1 MNFRTN
7 QNRFQIMK
15 VKSIKVLVLF
25 ILILGTEVQAQ
36 NNSLSLEDAVSLAG
50 QNNYDIR
57 ISAEQAE
64 AARAQFQ
71 QANAVFLPQLSIE
84 ETAIRT
90 TDPINA
96 FGIKLSQKSITAA
109 DFAPAV
115 LNDPDAISNFNTRLS
130 FQQPVFNLDGIYE
143 RSAAQSAYK
152 SAREMAEYT
161 QFYQTF
167 LVKQYYY
174 QIVLLREKRDVI
186 NGSVEVAKSI
196 VKQSNDYFDQG
207 LITKADLLEA
217 KVQLSKATEELI
229 RTENEIESTID
240 TFSLLIGDQLS
251 YSVEFSDDL
260 EIDQVLQPQLT
271 QSEFKNSGLDAMN
284 FKLEATRNA
293 LKASKFKFLPRLN
306 VFGSYEFND
315 DQLIGLENSNYTLGA
330 SLRWDLFKGSQNLN
344 SVKQK
349 KAELKTMELS
359 YNQEAA
365 KLNNAV
371 RKAERSLEETI
382 QLIGLNQLSAEQA
395 QEDFS
400 IRKNRYDQGLE
411 KVSDLLIAENQ
422 SIQMQLMLLQSQ
434 FEYKVNLASLEF
446 LLETNFN

>member
-1 MNFRTN
+1 
-7 QNRFQIMK
+7 MK

>member
-1 MNFRTN
+1 
-7 QNRFQIMK
+7 MK

-96 FGIKLSQKSITAA
+96 FGIKLRQKSITAA

-167 LVKQYYY
+167 LVKQYYF

-382 QLIGLNQLSAEQA
+382 QLIELNQLSAEQA

>member
-1 MNFRTN
+1 
-7 QNRFQIMK
+7 MK

-260 EIDQVLQPQLT
+260 EIDQVLQPQFT

>member
-1 MNFRTN
+1 
-7 QNRFQIMK
+7 MK

-36 NNSLSLEDAVSLAG
+36 NNTLSLEDAVTLAG

-96 FGIKLSQKSITAA
+96 FGIKLRQKSITAA

-315 DQLIGLENSNYTLGA
+315 DQLVGLENSNYTLGA

-382 QLIGLNQLSAEQA
+382 QLIELNQLSTEQA

>member
-1 MNFRTN
+1 
-7 QNRFQIMK
+7 MK

-96 FGIKLSQKSITAA
+96 FGIKLRQKSITAA
-109 DFAPAV
+109 DFTPAV

-382 QLIGLNQLSAEQA
+382 QLIELNQLSAEQA

>member
-1 MNFRTN
+1 
-7 QNRFQIMK
+7 MK

-36 NNSLSLEDAVSLAG
+36 NNTLSLEDAVTLAG

-96 FGIKLSQKSITAA
+96 FGIKLRQKSIKAA

-196 VKQSNDYFDQG
+196 VKQSNDYFNQG

-240 TFSLLIGDQLS
+240 TFSLLIGNQLS

-315 DQLIGLENSNYTLGA
+315 DQLVGLENSNYTLGA